1 MSFIM
6 LFLLILSPIA
16 EDQTSPTLS
25 LSVDQAVELA
35 FRQNPTLQALV
46 REIEAFR
53 GQTLMDSALPD
64 AELGLEVAGLNMP
77 GARTVEQEISLGL
90 VQAIPFPGKLKLRAR
105 VGRVAEEEAVLKVEK
120 ARLRL
125 GSEVRKAYYRSLFH
139 QKTVD
144 ILMKNLEL
152 LEEIQKNAVSR
163 YALSSVPYTD
173 IIRVR
178 LETAR
183 TRNDLLE
190 AKKELALSRQE
201 LSRLLGLKE
210 NQELLL
216 TSGFEAVAV
225 DWTLEAALARK
236 KEFSPTLRLAR
247 LRRDR
252 AELLVRLADRNR
264 LPDFSLGIFSPSKK
278 LGATG
283 FSLGLSYPLFS
294 RKRLAGEKM
303 VAEAERQKAGL
314 EIRAAES
321 FFESRIRQAAA
332 EITQSQEQIKI
343 FEESLLQDS
352 GAELEKALQDYRLG
366 KLDSLSLLDLYRSFS
381 LVRLEYYRAIY
392 LWQVAL
398 AEFEAA
404 GEDYE

>member
-6 LFLLILSPIA
+6 LFLLILSPVA
-16 EDQTSPTLS
+16 QDQALPVLP

-35 FRQNPTLQALV
+35 FRQNPALLALAGD
-46 REIEAFR
+46 IEAAR
-53 GQTLMDSALPD
+53 GQTRIDSALPE
-64 AELGLEVAGLNMP
+64 AEIGLEVAGLNIP
-77 GARTVEQEISLGL
+77 GAGTVEQETSLGL

-105 VGRVAEEEAVLKVEK
+105 AGRAAEEEAVLKLER

-125 GSEVRKAYYRSLFH
+125 ASEVRKAYYRSLLQ
-139 QKTVD
+139 QKTVE
-144 ILMKNLEL
+144 ILLKNLEL
-152 LEEIQKNAVSR
+152 LEEIQKNAISR
-163 YALSSVPYTD
+163 YALSAVPYSD

-190 AKKELALSRQE
+190 ARKELTLSRQE
-201 LSRLLGLKE
+201 LSRLLGLKV

-216 TSGFEAVAV
+216 TSGFEPAPD
-225 DWTLEAALARK
+225 DWTLEEALARK
-236 KEFSPTLRLAR
+236 KELSPTLRLAR

-264 LPDFSLGIFSPSKK
+264 LPDFSLGLFSPSKK
-278 LGATG
+278 PGATG

-303 VAEAERQKAGL
+303 VAEAERQKAGF

-321 FFESRIRQAAA
+321 FFESRTRQAAA
-332 EITQSQEQIKI
+332 EIAQSREQIKI

-352 GAELEKALQDYRLG
+352 GAELEKALQDYSLG
-366 KLDSLSLLDLYRSFS
+366 KLDSLSLLDLYRSLS

-392 LWQVAL
+392 LCQAAL